1 MLMSEYLTVE
11 QVAERLG
18 VEYKTV
24 YKLIRSGEIPA
35 GKIGRV
41 YRIRSEDLDAFFEAS
56 KRAVADEAGR
66 SGLALLQGLR
76 CGACGEA
83 ILSKLSVGGECLA
96 CGGEICQ
103 ACWSIR
109 KARQCANHDGT
120 SGGREASGGGGLD
133 AGGEIVRLRHSGAAV
148 VTAAEALEAEEQF
161 IRAFGERVG
170 LLDELSDPL
179 SGEII
184 VSRDARVRHQ
194 VEVTRQR
201 GSDVPGNRVSRF
213 AVRTG
218 GWGKPKAGV
227 VLEGRFFARPA
238 ILKSRGYDTDP
249 IGEAELTGLLKIL
262 VNRAERSGCFNVVL
276 VASPTGWSQAAGQM
290 IAESGREGDN
300 VDRNLGVVLWDSH
313 GENVFINE
321 SDERLRPFWP
331 LVVADGR
338 EAS

>member
-1 MLMSEYLTVE
+1 MSEYLTVE

-56 KRAVADEAGR
+56 KRAVADQAGR
-66 SGLALLQGLR
+66 SGLAPLQGLR

-83 ILSKLSVGGECLA
+83 ILSKLSVGGECSA

-109 KARQCANHDGT
+109 KARQCVSHDAT
-120 SGGREASGGGGLD
+120 SGGSKASAGGMSD
-133 AGGEIVRLRHSGAAV
+133 GGEIVRLRRSGALV
-148 VTAAEALEAEEQF
+148 ITSAEALEAEGQF

-170 LLDELSDPL
+170 LLDELADPI

-184 VSRDARVRHQ
+184 VARDARVRHQ
-194 VEVTRQR
+194 LEITRQR
-201 GSDVPGNRVSRF
+201 GSDVPGNRVSHF

-218 GWGKPKAGV
+218 GWGKRKAGV

-249 IGEAELTGLLKIL
+249 IDEAELAALLKIL

-290 IAESGREGDN
+290 IIEPGDRW
-300 VDRNLGVVLWDSH
+300 VAADQNLGVVLWGSR
-313 GENVFINE
+313 GENVFMNE
-321 SDERLRPFWP
+321 SDERLRPFRP
-331 LVVADGR
+331 LIAPDRGH
-338 EAS
+338 ESL

>member
-1 MLMSEYLTVE
+1 MSEYLTVE

-41 YRIRSEDLDAFFEAS
+41 YRIRSEDLDTFFEAS
-56 KRAVADEAGR
+56 KQAVADEAGR
-66 SGLALLQGLR
+66 SGLAPLQGLR

-83 ILSKLSVGGECLA
+83 ILSKLSVGGDCSA
-96 CGGEICQ
+96 CGKEICQ

-109 KARQCANHDGT
+109 KARQCVSHDAT
-120 SGGREASGGGGLD
+120 PGGFKASGSGGLD
-133 AGGEIVRLRHSGAAV
+133 AGGEIVRLRRSGAVV
-148 VTAAEALEAEEQF
+148 VTSAEALEAEEQF

-170 LLDELSDPL
+170 LFDELFDPL

-194 VEVTRQR
+194 LEVTRQR
-201 GSDVPGNRVSRF
+201 SSDVPGNRVSRF

-227 VLEGRFFARPA
+227 VMEGRFFARPA
-238 ILKSRGYDTDP
+238 VLKSRGYDSDP
-249 IGEAELTGLLKIL
+249 INEGELAGLLKIL

-290 IAESGREGDN
+290 IVEPGREDMLA
-300 VDRNLGVVLWDSH
+300 DQNLGVVLLDSH

-331 LVVADGR
+331 LVAPNR
-338 EAS
+338 SQESS

>member
-1 MLMSEYLTVE
+1 MSEYLTVE

-41 YRIRSEDLDAFFEAS
+41 YRILSEDLDAFFEAS
-56 KRAVADEAGR
+56 KKAVADQAGR
-66 SGLALLQGLR
+66 SGLAPLQGLR
-76 CGACGEA
+76 CGACGET
-83 ILSKLSVGGECLA
+83 ILSKLSVGGECEA

-109 KARQCANHDGT
+109 KTRQCVSHDATAGVRDT
-120 SGGREASGGGGLD
+120 SGGGAVSD
-133 AGGEIVRLRHSGAAV
+133 GGEIVRLRRSGALV

-170 LLDELSDPL
+170 LLDELPDPL

-184 VSRDARVRHQ
+184 VARDARVRHQ
-194 VEVTRQR
+194 LEVTRQR

-238 ILKSRGYDTDP
+238 VLKSRGYDTDP
-249 IGEAELTGLLKIL
+249 IDEAELTALLKIL
-262 VNRAERSGCFNVVL
+262 SNRAERSGCFNVVL
-276 VASPTGWSQAAGQM
+276 AASPTGWSQAAGQM
-290 IAESGREGDN
+290 IVQLDSESIST
-300 VDRNLGVVLWDSH
+300 DRNLGVVLWGSG

-321 SDERLRPFWP
+321 SDERLRPFGP
-331 LVVADGR
+331 LVAPDWGH
-338 EAS
+338 ESS